1 MRSFRLVSVS
11 FAGSLFPL
19 LTHLI
24 LALAASDSFS
34 VSFSIGRTKAEQ
46 SVERPSASL
55 PIKWLWLGFHS
66 FN

>member
-1 MRSFRLVSVS
+1 VRSFRLVSVS
-11 FAGSLFPL
+11 FAGLLFPL
-19 LTHLI
+19 LTHLF

-46 SVERPSASL
+46 SVERLSASL
-55 PIKWLWLGFHS
+55 PIKWLWLGFRS